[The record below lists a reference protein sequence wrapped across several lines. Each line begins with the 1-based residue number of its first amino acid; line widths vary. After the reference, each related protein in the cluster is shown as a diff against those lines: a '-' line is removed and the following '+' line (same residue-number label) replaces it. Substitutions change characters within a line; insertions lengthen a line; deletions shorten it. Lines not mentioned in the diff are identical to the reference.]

1 MSNSEQIFQRGY
13 LNTYIIGSV
22 PSFSSLDLVCK
33 DKEEVFIFIDFNNA
47 IKGLYYPK
55 MLELIIQETQ
65 LNNGVFPSILIN
77 DWKVLQKY
85 LESYAETR
93 NIKKFHVIYFSEG
106 GQSYYHKNIL
116 KTYKSNRKSA
126 IFQINPTV
134 SNYFSSYD
142 DIQELIRNFIISSW
156 KWIEYYSKQA
166 NILSIRLEN
175 LDADFIPE
183 LLLRQYDIYND
194 NAVYLILSSDGDY
207 LQTLDFAD
215 NVYIFDGNTLI
226 TDKNWLNSKQY
237 LYPKISNQNNTI
249 QEDNIEQDIS
259 DYKNN
264 PIVLN
269 ELGLP
274 DISADKI
281 ILYKALVGDTSDH
294 IPGIKGIGVKGF
306 FNKFIQ
312 LIPNNIRADDIDSIL
327 DICKEHKDD
336 NKICNKIINDS
347 NIFKD
352 MIKLVSFKMV
362 INWLMLNKQRYDSID
377 KIIKENISALTE
389 SCYLKKLEENLNG

>member
-33 DKEEVFIFIDFNNA
+33 DKNEVFIFIDFNNI

-65 LNNGVFPSILIN
+65 INNGVFPSILIN

-93 NIKKFHVIYFSEG
+93 NIKKLHVIYFSEG

-116 KTYKSNRKSA
+116 KTYKSNRKNA

-156 KWIEYYSKQA
+156 KWIEYYSKQS

-183 LLLRQYDIYND
+183 LLLRQYDIYKD
-194 NAVYLILSSDGDY
+194 DAVYLILSSDGDY

-215 NVYIFDGNTLI
+215 NIYIFDGNTLI

-237 LYPKISNQNNTI
+237 LYPKISNQNNII
-249 QEDNIEQDIS
+249 QENSNTEDIS
-259 DYKNN
+259 NYKNN
-264 PIVLN
+264 PIILN

-274 DISADKI
+274 DLSADKI

-294 IPGIKGIGVKGF
+294 IPGIKGIGVKNF

-336 NKICNKIINDS
+336 NKICSKIINDS
-347 NIFKD
+347 NTFRD

-362 INWLMLNKQRYDSID
+362 INWLMLNKQRYNLID
-377 KIIKENISALTE
+377 KIIKENITALTE
-389 SCYLKKLEENLNG
+389 SCNFKKLEEELNG